1 MDTKT
6 IGIAVSASAFGA
18 ALAYLGYSNIN
29 NENENLDES
38 LNDNDETSKIY
49 NNTLT
54 SINDVTDS
62 VEKNTGFETQ
72 EEVEQDE
79 KKIQTEV
86 KEVIAKK
93 KWGDF
98 WKEEYNNVD
107 KASELKPGI
116 NAEGFN

>member
-29 NENENLDES
+29 NENENLDAS
-38 LNDNDETSKIY
+38 LND

>member
-38 LNDNDETSKIY
+38 LNDN
-49 NNTLT
+49 NTLT

-79 KKIQTEV
+79 KKIQNEV

-116 NAEGFN
+116 NAEGF

>member
-6 IGIAVSASAFGA
+6 IGIAVSASALGA

-38 LNDNDETSKIY
+38 LND

-79 KKIQTEV
+79 KKIQNEV

-116 NAEGFN
+116 NAEGF

>member
-29 NENENLDES
+29 NENENLDAS
-38 LNDNDETSKIY
+38 LND

-79 KKIQTEV
+79 KKIQNEV